1 MSARARGARALAA
14 VAAVALLAACGGGDP
29 ADADDTAGAAA
40 GSSDE
45 PTTPEPPPEQLTL
58 EAGSSVVGLPDGAGE
73 QPADAVAAAGRTAD
87 DSLVYVV
94 TLGSST
100 CPAVP
105 DASAEATGDAAV
117 EVTFPDPGTGAC
129 TADFVPATTV
139 VALPEAIDPEQDL
152 TVTIGTLGEV
162 VLPAGSDA
170 LVWATAAG

>member
-1 MSARARGARALAA
+1 MSARAHAGRALAA
-14 VAAVALLAACGGGDP
+14 LAAVTLLAACGGGEP
-29 ADADDTAGAAA
+29 ADDTAGAGA
-40 GSSDE
+40 SDE
-45 PTTPEPPPEQLTL
+45 PTAEEPTAAELTL

-73 QPADAVAAAGRTAD
+73 QPVDAVAGAGRTAD
-87 DSLVYVV
+87 DALVYVV

-105 DASAEATGDAAV
+105 GTSAEATGDASV

-139 VALPEAIDPEQDL
+139 VALPDAIDPEQDL

-162 VLPAGSDA
+162 VLPAGSDQV
-170 LVWATAAG
+170 VWATASE